1 MTKQELINA
10 TKTQEIARL
19 EKQIQEWTAKLNRS
33 RKNSLIAM
41 RAMHR
46 NMLVA
51 KLNRLQRE
59 NA

>member
-46 NMLVA
+46 NCLVA

>member
-1 MTKQELINA
+1 MTKNQLIHA
-10 TKTQEIARL
+10 TETQEIARL
-19 EKQIQEWTAKLNRS
+19 EKQIQEWTDRLNRS